1 MELIGPGAVA
11 PPVSGVAFQDGPTAL
26 VFYKVTCPVCQ
37 MAAPKFEDL
46 ERAHPGRVVGVG
58 QDPQPALREFGHDY
72 GMASVRAVTD
82 ASPYAVSDAYGIASV
97 PTVVLVDGD
106 GVVAESVPLWDRN
119 AFNRLSE
126 RLAGLVGSARIVA
139 SDPSDG
145 LPETR
150 PG

>member
-1 MELIGPGAVA
+1 MELITPGAVA
-11 PPVSGVAFQDGPTAL
+11 PPVPGAAFDDGPTAL

-37 MAAPKFEDL
+37 MAAPKFEEL

-58 QDPQPALREFGHDY
+58 QDPDPALREFGDDY

-82 ASPYAVSDAYGIASV
+82 ASPYPVSDAYGIDSV
-97 PTVVLVDGD
+97 PTVVLVND
-106 GVVAESVPLWDRN
+106 GVVAESVPLWDRQ

-126 RLAGLVGSARIVA
+126 RLSALAGSEQVVT